1 MIDDILLFLKV
12 VDAGSILAAE
22 KKLSIPHSTA
32 ARRIDGLE
40 AKVGK
45 TLLNRSPQGVSLT
58 EDGRFFYDCFKSY
71 ERKLN
76 DLFEENEIS
85 IEGKLNVVLPF
96 TFANN
101 LLIPE
106 ISNLLLKYPD
116 LELNIVHNFNK
127 FNMKKELYD
136 LAITDYEP
144 LQQSQKIKKIGR
156 TKLLLLCTPEYA
168 INYGLLNKV
177 EDAYKHFIVCR
188 SDLEGLE
195 SNTIKLFSEDD
206 AKMVELEVKRKI
218 TLSSFV
224 EAKSFIMGHQ
234 GIAELPEYLVQEEL
248 ASNQLIRLF
257 PEFHAGYIDY
267 YLLRN
272 INENDP
278 KFKAFMTYINK
289 IFDNLSVSTSERSF
303 VDKVYG

>member
-58 EDGRFFYDCFKSY
+58 EDGKFFYDCFKGY

-76 DLFEENEIS
+76 DLFEENETS
-85 IEGKLNVVLPF
+85 VEGKLNVVLPF

-101 LLIPE
+101 LLIPQ
-106 ISNLLLKYPD
+106 ISDLLLKYPD
-116 LELNIVHNFNK
+116 LELNIIHNFNK

-144 LQQSQKIKKIGR
+144 LQQSQKIKKIGKTR
-156 TKLLLLCTPEYA
+156 MLLVCTPEYA
-168 INYGLLNKV
+168 INFGLLNNV
-177 EDAYKHFIVCR
+177 DDACKHFIVCR
-188 SDLEGLE
+188 SDLKGLV
-195 SNTIKLFSEDD
+195 NNKIKLFSESED
-206 AKMVELEVKRKI
+206 KMVGLEVKRKI
-218 TLSSFV
+218 ILSSFV
-224 EAKSFIMGHQ
+224 EAKSFIMRHQ
-234 GIAELPEYLVQEEL
+234 GIAELPEYMVQEEL
-248 ASNQLIRLF
+248 ASNQLVRLF
-257 PEFHAGYIDY
+257 PEFHAGYINY

-278 KFKAFMTYINK
+278 KFKAFMEHINK
-289 IFDNLSVSTSERSF
+289 IFDNLLLNSTERSF
-303 VDKVYG
+303 TDEVYS